1 MVLNAVNFSLN
12 KLCANS
18 LRTLTNN
25 LQTNNINLI
34 YFLKHA
40 KFLVIFGRSFFMLG
54 IFIKNN
60 RR

>member
-1 MVLNAVNFSLN
+1 MCQFFKNFN
-12 KLCANS
+12 
-18 LRTLTNN
+18 TNN
-25 LQTNNINLI
+25 LQTNNINMI